1 MNPLLLI
8 DNDPLLMIEDVDEWV
23 SENLMYDPIVSPET
37 KPIKD
42 SGEIG
47 SERIYRV
54 LRELELL
61 TGIKF

>member
-8 DNDPLLMIEDVDEWV
+8 DDDPLLMIENVDEWV
-23 SENLMYDPIVSPET
+23 CENLMYDPIVSPET

-42 SGEIG
+42 SGKRG
-47 SERIYRV
+47 SERIYRI
-54 LRELELL
+54 LRELEED